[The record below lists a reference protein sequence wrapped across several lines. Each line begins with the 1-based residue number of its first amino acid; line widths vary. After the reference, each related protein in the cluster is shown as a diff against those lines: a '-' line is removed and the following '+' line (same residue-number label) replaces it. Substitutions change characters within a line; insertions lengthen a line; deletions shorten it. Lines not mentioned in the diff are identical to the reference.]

1 MIRMCCVDDVE
12 VWRVRSSYK
21 NDLFLNETRNAVL
34 NNNIRVDSLLSELF
48 WILGLDNFRNLI
60 SQTFEEI
67 VNCIQKYYIE
77 L

>member
-12 VWRVRSSYK
+12 VWRVRSRTIF
-21 NDLFLNETRNAVL
+21 FLNETRNAVL